1 MSSSELPQIAEGA
14 EFQLKFEL
22 KRSHPSYVHVPVN
35 VVCEK
40 HLGDDQSS
48 RSFPIIASISTD
60 VNYSN
65 YKETSGKRRSFLLY
79 KLGRPM
85 AGFTQMTAEVSL
97 RFPCNDTCGTNAPCY
112 TVLFSYSVI
121 SVNTD
126 FTDLLEK
133 NKAGKVVMKEKSRFL
148 QLAVTLEAR
157 QGEVT
162 VEIPVAEEIFIP
174 VWIKAAVV
182 DRELQ
187 MSQRHSE
194 KGITVS
200 ILS

>member
-1 MSSSELPQIAEGA
+1 MVRSLPAIQ
-14 EFQLKFEL
+14 
-22 KRSHPSYVHVPVN
+22 
-35 VVCEK
+35 CC
-40 HLGDDQSS
+40 
-48 RSFPIIASISTD
+48 
-60 VNYSN
+60 
-65 YKETSGKRRSFLLY
+65 
-79 KLGRPM
+79 
-85 AGFTQMTAEVSL
+85 SL
-97 RFPCNDTCGTNAPCY
+97 TRC
-112 TVLFSYSVI
+112 VI

-162 VEIPVAEEIFIP
+162 MEIPVAEEIFIP

-187 MSQRHSE
+187 LSQRHSE

-200 ILS
+200 PSSVEQSSR

>member
-1 MSSSELPQIAEGA
+1 MLEGSG
-14 EFQLKFEL
+14 LVGL
-22 KRSHPSYVHVPVN
+22 
-35 VVCEK
+35 
-40 HLGDDQSS
+40 HL
-48 RSFPIIASISTD
+48 R
-60 VNYSN
+60 
-65 YKETSGKRRSFLLY
+65 
-79 KLGRPM
+79 
-85 AGFTQMTAEVSL
+85 
-97 RFPCNDTCGTNAPCY
+97 
-112 TVLFSYSVI
+112 VI
-121 SVNTD
+121 
-126 FTDLLEK
+126 
-133 NKAGKVVMKEKSRFL
+133 

>member
-1 MSSSELPQIAEGA
+1 MDSNHSLT
-14 EFQLKFEL
+14 
-22 KRSHPSYVHVPVN
+22 Y
-35 VVCEK
+35 
-40 HLGDDQSS
+40 
-48 RSFPIIASISTD
+48 ASAHHRD
-60 VNYSN
+60 
-65 YKETSGKRRSFLLY
+65 GKY
-79 KLGRPM
+79 
-85 AGFTQMTAEVSL
+85 
-97 RFPCNDTCGTNAPCY
+97 
-112 TVLFSYSVI
+112 I

-162 VEIPVAEEIFIP
+162 MEIPVAEEIFIP